1 MHRGESLIKGKA
13 SLQELPD
20 SQWGQNEVNQEAVVS
35 SEAKARLGL
44 GLGQGS
50 HSGSV
55 LESGLGRPWWVRW

>member
-1 MHRGESLIKGKA
+1 MIKGPEGGKA

-50 HSGSV
+50 RSGSV
-55 LESGLGRPWWVRW
+55 LESGLGLPWWLRW